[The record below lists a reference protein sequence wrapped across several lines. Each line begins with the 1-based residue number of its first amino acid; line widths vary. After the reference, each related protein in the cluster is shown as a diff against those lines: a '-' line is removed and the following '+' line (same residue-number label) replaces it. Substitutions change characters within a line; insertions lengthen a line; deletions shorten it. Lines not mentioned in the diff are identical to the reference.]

1 MKILLKAWILSSFLF
16 SSSSPQFNLKDC
28 DDCQSI
34 FLNSAFWLSQSPI
47 INPLNRGIIF
57 LQYGLTS
64 INMNA
69 EKKNTYPNL
78 NISFKITKNLSITS
92 KIFGFQS
99 EDDLPQ
105 VLGAGFQYY
114 FGTNDT
120 LNTLVSIQRSDLKGL
135 DDFKLNSINVDLKKW
150 LIWKKNKF
158 RYGIGSMFYKSK
170 ISHKFQSIGL
180 KKSDQINYLE
190 LECLRS
196 VLMVDLGFGFKT
208 NSEVRSF
215 TLIAQKEIL

>member
-1 MKILLKAWILSSFLF
+1 M
-16 SSSSPQFNLKDC
+16 
-28 DDCQSI
+28 
-34 FLNSAFWLSQSPI
+34 
-47 INPLNRGIIF
+47 
-57 LQYGLTS
+57 QYGLTS
-64 INMNA
+64 INNMNA

-150 LIWKKNKF
+150 LI
-158 RYGIGSMFYKSK
+158 
-170 ISHKFQSIGL
+170 
-180 KKSDQINYLE
+180 
-190 LECLRS
+190 
-196 VLMVDLGFGFKT
+196 
-208 NSEVRSF
+208 
-215 TLIAQKEIL
+215 